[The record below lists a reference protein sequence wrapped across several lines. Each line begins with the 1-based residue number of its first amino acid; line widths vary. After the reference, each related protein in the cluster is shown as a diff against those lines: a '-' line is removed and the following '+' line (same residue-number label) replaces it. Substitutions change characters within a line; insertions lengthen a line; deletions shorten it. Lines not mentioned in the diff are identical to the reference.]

1 MNTFDGKVAAIT
13 GAGAGMGRALAI
25 ALAREGCHL
34 ALADNNPQG
43 LAQTL
48 ELARAAALLPL
59 RMTTRVLDVAE
70 RQALFDWAAATAA
83 EHGGINL
90 VFNNA
95 GVALSSTVEG
105 MNQEDLDWIVG
116 INFWGVVHG
125 TQAFLPYLRQT
136 GNGHII
142 NTSSVFGLFA
152 QPGMSAYNASKFA
165 VRGFTESL
173 RQELDLMGIGVS
185 ATCVHPGGIRT
196 DIARSS
202 RIRDNVKG
210 LLIDNEDQA
219 RADFEKLFITDADQA
234 ARVILHGVRRNRRR
248 VLIGRDARI
257 LDLLVRLLPSA
268 YQTLVV
274 FVTRRMS
281 PLGKRKSRPGV
292 RDAKDPGG
300 VN

>member
-1 MNTFDGKVAAIT
+1 MNSFDGKVAAIT

-34 ALADNNPQG
+34 ALADKNSKG

-83 EHGGINL
+83 EHGGVNL

-95 GVALSSTVEG
+95 GVALSSTIEG
-105 MNQEDLDWIVG
+105 MSQEDLDWIVG

-125 TQAFLPYLRQT
+125 TQAFLPYLKQT

-173 RQELDLMGIGVS
+173 RQELDLMDIGVS
-185 ATCVHPGGIRT
+185 ATCVHPGGIKT

-210 LLIDNEDQA
+210 LLIDNEEQA

-234 ARVILHGVRRNRRR
+234 ARVILRGVRKNRRR
-248 VLIGRDARI
+248 VLVGRDAHA

-268 YQTLVV
+268 YQALVV

-281 PLGKRKSRPGV
+281 PSGKRKTRP
-292 RDAKDPGG
+292 DASDAGG
-300 VN
+300 LN